1 MTQNSFEDLKRKALV
16 FRFDTPQDRIERL
29 QKLLNWINSHEE
41 DIFKALEADF
51 NKPRFETT
59 ISEIYPTVTELKYT
73 IKHLKK
79 WMRPQT
85 VATPIALLGH
95 KSTVRHE
102 NKGVVLIIAPW
113 NYPFNLAVIPLVAAL
128 AAGNTVVV
136 KPSELTPHT
145 SMLIHRMV
153 ESVFSLDEVRVE
165 LGAKEKT
172 EELLQYRFDHVFF
185 TGSTAVGRIIAKACA
200 DKLIPTTLE
209 LGGKSPTIIDETAD
223 LDEAADKI
231 FWGKYLNRAQTCV
244 APDYLLVHESVAEN
258 LVQKIRTLSAG
269 FDKENKGRIIT
280 PRHQDRLQKMLSTPV
295 DLNMRTLE
303 LVEVQNTSHPGMQD
317 EIFGPVLPY
326 LKYKNIEEIDA
337 IINAFEKPLSFYI
350 FSKNKTRVEQILNKF
365 PSGGAGINTV
375 LVQFG
380 NHHLPFGGIG
390 QSGSGEYHGYHG
402 FVEMS
407 HARAVIES
415 RYFSFMRK
423 VLMPPY
429 TPLKHQILNLIKKI

>member
-1 MTQNSFEDLKRKALV
+1 MTQNSFEDLKKKAQQ
-16 FRFDTPQDRIERL
+16 FRLDTPQDRIARL
-29 QKLLNWINSHEE
+29 QKLLNWVNSHEE

-59 ISEIYPTVTELKYT
+59 ISEIFPVVSEIKYT
-73 IKHLKK
+73 IKNLKK

-85 VATPIALLGH
+85 VTTPMALMGH
-95 KSTVRHE
+95 KSTIRHE
-102 NKGVVLIIAPW
+102 NKGVVLIISPW
-113 NYPFNLAVIPLVAAL
+113 NYPFNLAVIPLISAL
-128 AAGNTVVV
+128 AAGNTVVI

-145 SMLIHRMV
+145 STLIHRMI
-153 ESVFSLDEVRVE
+153 ESVFSLDEVRVQ
-165 LGAKEKT
+165 LGGKEKT
-172 EELLQYRFDHVFF
+172 EELLHYRFDHVFF

-223 LDEAADKI
+223 LEEAADKI

-258 LVQKIRTLSAG
+258 LVQKIRKISAE

-280 PRHQDRLQKMLSTPV
+280 PRHQDRLQKMLSESV

-303 LVEVQNTSHPGMQD
+303 LVEVKNTSHPTMQD

-326 LKYKNIEEIDA
+326 LIYKNIEEIDA
-337 IINAFEKPLSFYI
+337 VINAYEKPLSFYI
-350 FSKNKTRVEQILNKF
+350 FSKNKDRINRILNKF
-365 PSGGAGINTV
+365 PSGGAGINSV

-380 NHHLPFGGIG
+380 NHHLPFGGVG
-390 QSGSGEYHGYHG
+390 HSGSGEYHGHHG
-402 FVEMS
+402 FLEMS
-407 HARAVIES
+407 HSRAVIES

-429 TPLKHQILNLIKKI
+429 TPFKYKILDLIKHI

>member
-1 MTQNSFEDLKRKALV
+1 MTQNSFEDLKKKSAQ
-16 FRFDTPQDRIERL
+16 FRLDTPQDRIARL
-29 QKLLNWINSHEE
+29 RKLLGWITTHEE

-51 NKPRFETT
+51 SKPRFETT
-59 ISEIYPTVTELKYT
+59 LSEILPTVTEIKYA
-73 IKHLKK
+73 IKNLKK
-79 WMRPQT
+79 WMRPQS
-85 VATPIALLGH
+85 VSTPIALLGH
-95 KSTVRHE
+95 KSTIRRE
-102 NKGVVLIIAPW
+102 SKGVVLIIAPW
-113 NYPFNLAVIPLVAAL
+113 NYPFNLAMIPLVSAL
-128 AAGNTVVV
+128 AAGNTVVI

-145 SMLIHRMV
+145 AMLIHKMA
-153 ESVFSLDEVRVE
+153 ESLFSLDEVRVE

-172 EELLQYRFDHVFF
+172 EELLQYNFDHVFF

-209 LGGKSPTIIDETAD
+209 LGGKSPTIVDDTAD

-244 APDYLLVHESVAEN
+244 APDYLLVHESVAES

-269 FDKENKGRIIT
+269 FDNENKGRIIT
-280 PRHQDRLQKMLSTPV
+280 PRHQERLQKMLSSPV

-303 LVEVQNTSHPGMQD
+303 LVEVKNTSHPAMQD
-317 EIFGPVLPY
+317 EVFGPVLPY

-337 IINAFEKPLSFYI
+337 IISAYEKPLSFYI
-350 FSKNKTRVEQILNKF
+350 FSNNKARVNQILNKH
-365 PSGGAGINTV
+365 PSGGAGINSV

-380 NHHLPFGGIG
+380 NHNLPFGGVG
-390 QSGSGEYHGYHG
+390 HSGSGEYHGYHG
-402 FVEMS
+402 FLEMS

-423 VLMPPY
+423 LLMPPY
-429 TPLKHQILNLIKKI
+429 TPFKYKILEFIKKI